1 MVISIFVI
9 PDNDPGVITE
19 LHRATHATL
28 HALGAKLAHLALTAS
43 EHNVLAVLSEGRPRA
58 VGELA
63 MATGTRPTT
72 LTSVLDRLEGR
83 QLLTRELDPADRR
96 SFLIELTPVGRRTAS
111 TVRTAVTELEQ
122 HALSSL
128 TPAQIAGFRAV
139 TSALTEVC

>member
-9 PDNDPGVITE
+9 PDNDPGVMTA
-19 LHRATHATL
+19 LHRATHATV
-28 HALGAKLAHLALTAS
+28 HALGAKLAYLALTTS
-43 EHNVLAVLSEGRPRA
+43 EHNVLAVLAEGRPRA

-96 SFLIELTPVGRRTAS
+96 SFLVELTPAGRRTAS
-111 TVRTAVTELEQ
+111 TVRAAVIELEQ